1 LYSCV
6 NFRLLGMPHSTTIVK
21 YSFEIVEDLMVTLNQ
36 RGIAAQVTFFDEK
49 PWIRLSA
56 QVYNRTD
63 DYIQLRGK
71 MTQILNFQPL
81 I

>member
-1 LYSCV
+1 MYSCV

-56 QVYNRTD
+56 QVYNRTE
-63 DYIQLRGK
+63 DYVQLREK

-81 I
+81 